1 MIEEHPCN
9 QNFSN
14 YAELLKRQG
23 KLEDA
28 LEWGKKALFIVE
40 DDTTLLVVADI
51 YKKMKQYENAVFM
64 YQKCLEHISVDENVY
79 QFQDINGKQL
89 YCKGQTTRL
98 SLKPFLVHT

>member
-1 MIEEHPCN
+1 MKKDITGNYFIALLENEQFKEAEKVMCDLIEEYPCN

-51 YKKMKQYENAVFM
+51 YKKIEAIRECSFYVSKM
-64 YQKCLEHISVDENVY
+64 
-79 QFQDINGKQL
+79 
-89 YCKGQTTRL
+89 
-98 SLKPFLVHT
+98 P

>member
-1 MIEEHPCN
+1 MCDLVDEHSCN

-51 YKKMKQYENAVFM
+51 YKKMKQYENAVF
-64 YQKCLEHISVDENVY
+64 L
-79 QFQDINGKQL
+79 
-89 YCKGQTTRL
+89 
-98 SLKPFLVHT
+98 LKMP